1 MIRAALFDM
10 YETLC
15 SHYRCPLY
23 FGTQMAADCG
33 IAPEDFLP
41 LWRDAA
47 REEARTLGELSLEA
61 LLEYI
66 LPRCGISEDNQRN
79 ALIRHVC
86 QKRSQTKRDC
96 LRSLHPEILPML
108 NTLKEQGIQLAV
120 VSNCYLEEAQ
130 VIREWEGSRLF
141 DALLLSCEQGV
152 RKPDPEIYRR
162 CMAQLGVTAEEC
174 LFIGDGGSQE
184 LEAARALGMEAM
196 QALWYMQGVENH
208 PSVRKEA
215 FRGLDRPW
223 EVVEIVGA
231 MQQGTNLCPVQ

>member
-1 MIRAALFDM
+1 MIRAVLFDM

-23 FGTQMAADCG
+23 FGAQMADDAG
-33 IAPEDFLP
+33 IDREIFLP

-66 LPRCGISEDNQRN
+66 LPRCGIVEENRLA
-79 ALIRHVC
+79 ALIRQMC

-96 LRSLHPEILPML
+96 LRSLHPDILPML
-108 NTLKEQGIQLAV
+108 NTLKEQGLKLAV

-130 VIREWEGSRLF
+130 VIRQWEGSRLF

-162 CMAQLGVTAEEC
+162 CMAQLGVTAGEC

-196 QALWYMQGVENH
+196 QALWYMAGVEGH
-208 PSVRKEA
+208 PSARKEE
-215 FRGLDRPW
+215 FPGLETP
-223 EVVEIVGA
+223 GA
-231 MQQGTNLCPVQ
+231 AVAAAGKALSVPS

>member
-1 MIRAALFDM
+1 MIRAVLFDM

-23 FGTQMAADCG
+23 FGAQMADDAG
-33 IAPEDFLP
+33 IDREVFLP

-47 REEARTLGELSLEA
+47 REEARTLGEMSLEA

-66 LPRCGISEDNQRN
+66 LPRCGIIEENQL
-79 ALIRHVC
+79 AAAIRQLC
-86 QKRSQTKRDC
+86 RKRSQTKRDC
-96 LRSLHPEILPML
+96 LRNLHPEILPML
-108 NTLKEQGIQLAV
+108 RSLKAQGIKLAV

-130 VIREWEGSRLF
+130 VIRQWEESSLF
-141 DALLLSCEQGV
+141 DALLLSCEQGI

-162 CMAQLGVTAEEC
+162 CMEQLGVTAEEC

-208 PSVRKEA
+208 PSVRKEW
-215 FRGLDRPW
+215 FRGLERPL
-223 EVVEIVGA
+223 EVVEEVRG
-231 MQQGTNLCPVQ
+231 M